1 MARSMQLNNN
11 QGQIKMKGLKNMK
24 MRMLAT
30 VLIVGVCLSMQ
41 ADDAAYRKA
50 LSEAKMAEAEKK
62 ADAAHKAYLAAS
74 AATNKPEEKCDALHT
89 GSFFLSRPHL

>member
-30 VLIVGVCLSMQ
+30 VLIIGVCLSMQ

-62 ADAAHKAYLAAS
+62 ADSAYFRMGQMLYDE
-74 AATNKPEEKCDALHT
+74 NKYTDVLKE
-89 GSFFLSRPHL
+89 F